1 MYAHAE
7 CMPPC
12 ACIGGFYKGVGSIS
26 ADCIHGGEL
35 GRIGDRVDERSNAK
49 RRKTAVTNVVPRG
62 GENSFF
68 CADGQTKKSKIGG
81 KALARVCTHTTSATP
96 NTMIP
101 YHTYL
106 GTYF

>member
-26 ADCIHGGEL
+26 ADCIQGGEL

-49 RRKTAVTNVVPRG
+49 RWKMAVTNVVPRG

-68 CADGQTKKSKIGG
+68 CADGQTKKAK
-81 KALARVCTHTTSATP
+81 LAGRRSRACATP
-96 NTMIP
+96 INQATLVP
-101 YHTYL
+101 TDGVPNY
-106 GTYF
+106 